1 MKNYRIN
8 FIDGHDLR
16 YKSFETTAKSESA
29 ALDNL
34 WGQYDNGDLGH
45 QIVEII
51 MLDALSVS
59 PPSIAIQAPQIRKP
73 HNRTVIYYG
82 SPTRMDHEKHNRSRV
97 QFLLTCRF
105 VKL

>member
-34 WGQYDNGDLGH
+34 WGQYDNGDFGH
-45 QIVEII
+45 QIVEVI

-59 PPSIAIQAPQIRKP
+59 GMRIGAAPRLP
-73 HNRTVIYYG
+73 LPYRLLRYA
-82 SPTRMDHEKHNRSRV
+82 SPTTG
-97 QFLLTCRF
+97 Q
-105 VKL
+105 